1 MSEGFGAVRDVS
13 DDDAYDRLFRPEPE
27 DMLHS
32 SYATPS
38 LVPDVAEVIPP
49 ASRNVVDTG
58 RLFRSVHAQAD
69 ASALTAVP
77 AAEVPRLRTLRLEH
91 SEPVAP
97 ILTTRAFETLPRND
111 YFEEAFAD
119 PSIDREPLE
128 PEPVLVE
135 PETELLEPLEPVEQ
149 PKPRVAPI
157 VPAEAALH
165 PKNSSPAP
173 EPLEEFD
180 DIRGSYEPAAEGFW
194 AANSMHDFDWQTG
207 LRPNAAY
214 AIVIGATFVAGLAG
228 ALLLGSGTGLL
239 TGLVLLIAS
248 ALVAVRVRMPDAAV
262 AVIAPPIAFFVACV
276 TVGQIG
282 LSGSAGLTG
291 RLLDVFFM
299 LSSGWYWVIGPSAV
313 ALGIVIW
320 RRRRPE

>member
-1 MSEGFGAVRDVS
+1 
-13 DDDAYDRLFRPEPE
+13 
-27 DMLHS
+27 MLHS
-32 SYATPS
+32 SYATPK
-38 LVPDVAEVIPP
+38 LVPEVAEVIPP
-49 ASRNVVDTG
+49 AGRNLIDTG

-97 ILTTRAFETLPRND
+97 ILTSRTFEPLPRND
-111 YFEEAFAD
+111 YFEEAFAE
-119 PSIDREPLE
+119 PSIEPELLE
-128 PEPVLVE
+128 PEP
-135 PETELLEPLEPVEQ
+135 ELLKPLEPVAQ

-157 VPAEAALH
+157 APAAVALH
-165 PKNSSPAP
+165 PRNSFPAA

-194 AANSMHDFDWQTG
+194 AANSMHDFDWHTG

-214 AIVIGATFVAGLAG
+214 AIVIGATFVAGLAS

-262 AVIAPPIAFFVACV
+262 AGIAPPIAFFVACV

-282 LSGSAGLTG
+282 LSGSAGVTG

-299 LSSGWYWVIGPSAV
+299 LSSGWYWVLGPAAV

-320 RRRRPE
+320 RRRRAE

>member
-49 ASRNVVDTG
+49 AGRNLIDTG

-77 AAEVPRLRTLRLEH
+77 AAQVPRLRTLRLEH

-97 ILTTRAFETLPRND
+97 ILTSRTFEPLPRLD
-111 YFEEAFAD
+111 YFEEAFAE
-119 PSIDREPLE
+119 PSVEAE
-128 PEPVLVE
+128 PEP
-135 PETELLEPLEPVEQ
+135 PELLEPVARPE
-149 PKPRVAPI
+149 PRVAPI
-157 VPAEAALH
+157 AVAPV
-165 PKNSSPAP
+165 AP
-173 EPLEEFD
+173 EQID
-180 DIRGSYEPAAEGFW
+180 DIRGSYEPASEGFW
-194 AANSMHDFDWQTG
+194 ATDSMHDFDWHTG

-214 AIVIGATFVAGLAG
+214 AIVIGATFVAGLAS

-239 TGLVLLIAS
+239 TGLALLIAS

-262 AVIAPPIAFFVACV
+262 AVIAPPIAFFVACM

-282 LSGSAGLTG
+282 LSSSAGLTG

-299 LSSGWYWVIGPSAV
+299 LSSGWYWVLGPAAV

-320 RRRRPE
+320 RRRRAE

>member
-27 DMLHS
+27 DMLHH
-32 SYATPS
+32 SYGTPS
-38 LVPDVAEVIPP
+38 LVPNVAEVIPP
-49 ASRNVVDTG
+49 AGRNLIDTG
-58 RLFRSVHAQAD
+58 RLFRSVHAAD
-69 ASALTAVP
+69 ASALMAVP
-77 AAEVPRLRTLRLEH
+77 AAEVPRLRTLRLER

-97 ILTTRAFETLPRND
+97 ILTSRTF
-111 YFEEAFAD
+111 
-119 PSIDREPLE
+119 EPLPSNDSFTE
-128 PEPVLVE
+128 ALAEPSTDPEP
-135 PETELLEPLEPVEQ
+135 ELLEPTPELLDPSEPVEQ
-149 PKPRVAPI
+149 PRPRLAPI
-157 VPAEAALH
+157 AVATAALR
-165 PKNSSPAP
+165 PRNSLPAP

-194 AANSMHDFDWQTG
+194 AVDSMHDFDSHTG
-207 LRPNAAY
+207 LRPNGAY
-214 AIVIGATFVAGLAG
+214 AIVIGVTFVAGLAS

>member
-38 LVPDVAEVIPP
+38 LVPEAVEVIPP
-49 ASRNVVDTG
+49 AGRNLIDTG

-97 ILTTRAFETLPRND
+97 ILTSRTFEPLPRND
-111 YFEEAFAD
+111 YFEEAFAE
-119 PSIDREPLE
+119 PSFEPEPELLE
-128 PEPVLVE
+128 PEP
-135 PETELLEPLEPVEQ
+135 ELRDSRESVEQ
-149 PKPRVAPI
+149 PERRVVPIAVESADLRPRP
-157 VPAEAALH
+157 
-165 PKNSSPAP
+165 SFPAP
-173 EPLEEFD
+173 EPIEEID

-194 AANSMHDFDWQTG
+194 ATDSMHDFDWHSG

-239 TGLVLLIAS
+239 TGLVLLVAS

-262 AVIAPPIAFFVACV
+262 AVIAPPLAFFIACV

-282 LSGSAGLTG
+282 LSGSAGVTG

-299 LSSGWYWVIGPSAV
+299 LASGWYWVLGPAAV
-313 ALGIVIW
+313 ALGIVIY
-320 RRRRPE
+320 RRRRAE

>member
-38 LVPDVAEVIPP
+38 LVPDVAEDIPP
-49 ASRNVVDTG
+49 AGRNLIDTG

-97 ILTTRAFETLPRND
+97 ILTSRTFEPLPRND
-111 YFEEAFAD
+111 SFKEALA
-119 PSIDREPLE
+119 EPITD
-128 PEPVLVE
+128 PEP
-135 PETELLEPLEPVEQ
+135 ELLEPAPELLDPSEPVEQ
-149 PKPRVAPI
+149 PGPRVAPI
-157 VPAEAALH
+157 AVASAAR
-165 PKNSSPAP
+165 PRNSFPAP

-194 AANSMHDFDWQTG
+194 AADSMHDFDRHMG
-207 LRPNAAY
+207 LIPNAAY
-214 AIVIGATFVAGLAG
+214 AIVIGATFVAGLAS

-248 ALVAVRVRMPDAAV
+248 VLVAVRVRMPDAAV

-282 LSGSAGLTG
+282 LSGNAGLTG

-299 LSSGWYWVIGPSAV
+299 LSSGWYWVLGPAVV

-320 RRRRPE
+320 RRRRAE

>member
-38 LVPDVAEVIPP
+38 LVPDVAEVIPR
-49 ASRNVVDTG
+49 AGRNLVDTG

-77 AAEVPRLRTLRLEH
+77 ATEVPRLRTLRLEH
-91 SEPVAP
+91 NEPVAP
-97 ILTTRAFETLPRND
+97 ILTSRTFEPLPRND
-111 YFEEAFAD
+111 YFEEAFAE
-119 PSIDREPLE
+119 PSVEPESDSEFLE
-128 PEPVLVE
+128 PEP
-135 PETELLEPLEPVEQ
+135 ELLAPLEPVEQ
-149 PKPRVAPI
+149 SEPRVVPI
-157 VPAEAALH
+157 AVASDDLH
-165 PKNSSPAP
+165 PRNSFPTP
-173 EPLEEFD
+173 EPLDQLD

-194 AANSMHDFDWQTG
+194 AADSMHDFDWHTG

-214 AIVIGATFVAGLAG
+214 AIVIGSTLVAGLAG

-248 ALVAVRVRMPDAAV
+248 AFVAARVRMPDAAV

-282 LSGSAGLTG
+282 LNGSAGLIG
-291 RLLDVFFM
+291 RLLDIFFL
-299 LSSGWYWVIGPSAV
+299 LSSGWYWVLGPAAV

>member
-49 ASRNVVDTG
+49 AGRNLVDTG

-77 AAEVPRLRTLRLEH
+77 ATEVPRLRTLRLEH
-91 SEPVAP
+91 NEPVAP
-97 ILTTRAFETLPRND
+97 ILTSRTFEPLPRND
-111 YFEEAFAD
+111 YFEEAFAE
-119 PSIDREPLE
+119 PGVEPEPLE
-128 PEPVLVE
+128 PRTGLVD
-135 PETELLEPLEPVEQ
+135 PLEPAEQ
-149 PKPRVAPI
+149 PPPRVVPI
-157 VPAEAALH
+157 SVAAAAMH
-165 PKNSSPAP
+165 PKNSFPAP
-173 EPLEEFD
+173 GPIEEFD
-180 DIRGSYEPAAEGFW
+180 DIRGSYEPASEGFW
-194 AANSMHDFDWQTG
+194 AADSMHDFDWHAG

-214 AIVIGATFVAGLAG
+214 AIVIGATFVAGLAS
-228 ALLLGSGTGLL
+228 ALLLGSATGLL

-262 AVIAPPIAFFVACV
+262 AVIAPPIAFFVACM

-282 LSGSAGLTG
+282 LSGSAGVTG
-291 RLLDVFFM
+291 RFLDVFFM
-299 LSSGWYWVIGPSAV
+299 LSNGWYWVIGPAAA
-313 ALGIVIW
+313 ALGIVVW
-320 RRRRPE
+320 RRRRAE

>member
-38 LVPDVAEVIPP
+38 LVPDVAEDIPP
-49 ASRNVVDTG
+49 AGRNLIDTG

-97 ILTTRAFETLPRND
+97 ILTSRTFEPLPRND
-111 YFEEAFAD
+111 SLKEALAE
-119 PSIDREPLE
+119 PSTD
-128 PEPVLVE
+128 PEP
-135 PETELLEPLEPVEQ
+135 ELLEPAPELLDPSEPVEQ
-149 PKPRVAPI
+149 PGPRVAPI
-157 VPAEAALH
+157 AVASAAR
-165 PKNSSPAP
+165 PRNSFPAP

-194 AANSMHDFDWQTG
+194 AADSMHDFDRHMG

-214 AIVIGATFVAGLAG
+214 AIVIGATFVAGLAS

-248 ALVAVRVRMPDAAV
+248 VLVAVRVRMPDAAV

-299 LSSGWYWVIGPSAV
+299 LSSGWYWVLGPAVV

-320 RRRRPE
+320 RRRRAE

>member
-13 DDDAYDRLFRPEPE
+13 DDEAYDRLFRPEPE

-38 LVPDVAEVIPP
+38 LVPEVAGVIPP
-49 ASRNVVDTG
+49 AGRNLVDTG

-77 AAEVPRLRTLRLEH
+77 AAAVPHLRTLRLEH

-97 ILTTRAFETLPRND
+97 ILTTRAFEPLPRND
-111 YFEEAFAD
+111 YFEEAFAE
-119 PSIDREPLE
+119 PSVEPEPKPELLE
-128 PEPVLVE
+128 PEP
-135 PETELLEPLEPVEQ
+135 ELLVPLEPVAQ
-149 PKPRVAPI
+149 PEPGVAPI
-157 VPAEAALH
+157 AVASAALH
-165 PKNSSPAP
+165 PRNSFQAP

-180 DIRGSYEPAAEGFW
+180 DIRGSYGPAAEGFW
-194 AANSMHDFDWQTG
+194 AADSMHDFDWHTG

-214 AIVIGATFVAGLAG
+214 AIVIGATFVAGLAS

-262 AVIAPPIAFFVACV
+262 AVIAPPIAFFIACV

-282 LSGSAGLTG
+282 LSASAGVTG
-291 RLLDVFFM
+291 RLLDVIFM
-299 LSSGWYWVIGPSAV
+299 LSSGWYWVLGPAAV

-320 RRRRPE
+320 RRWRAE